1 MLVGVGK
8 QTEMSDPSSTPNVK
22 VYDRPDKKGPSPMAL
37 VLALLIVLVV
47 AFGIYRVMH
56 ATGSNSD
63 TTPAGNT
70 RNAPAA
76 KSTSSP

>member
-8 QTEMSDPSSTPNVK
+8 QIEMSDPSSTPNVK
-22 VYDRPDKKGPSPMAL
+22 VYDRPEKKGPSPIAL

-56 ATGSNSD
+56 AADSNSD
-63 TTPAGNT
+63 TTPT
-70 RNAPAA
+70 RNARTAPAG
-76 KSTSSP
+76 KSAGSP